1 MREWQTIRSLLRVP
15 SSVLQGK
22 VALKEGEREDKY
34 ISSQRDQERLK
45 ETVELQT
52 DLQRWA
58 KLDFG
63 TW

>member
-1 MREWQTIRSLLRVP
+1 MKEWQTIRSLLRVP
-15 SSVLQGK
+15 SSALQGK